1 MKISSPQ
8 SGRTFLQSFS
18 MLQGESE
25 QAPQK
30 TNGRVQRAWNQ
41 VVSRRSAKRQ
51 DYVYNQEKEVF
62 AKLPDKRSREYI
74 YQLLEKVKF
83 PLKDIDGII
92 EKRAGMVDFTCT
104 TRQTAEKLADVLSTR
119 KEVTF
124 ARVRDPEYTDI
135 KFHWVPADFPDE
147 RIREVLQ
154 RHYGEIRYSRILKD
168 RRGKADGRRF
178 YNVQTEKVETKTY
191 IGYST
196 NERTDIPSRIS
207 VTTKTMLL
215 VQRIWTYS
223 GRMS

>member
-1 MKISSPQ
+1 
-8 SGRTFLQSFS
+8 

-41 VVSRRSAKRQ
+41 VVSWRSAKRQ

-83 PLKDIDGII
+83 PLDGIV
-92 EKRAGMVDFTCT
+92 EKRARMVDFTCT

-119 KEVTF
+119 KEVSF

-135 KFHWVPADFPDE
+135 KSQWVPADFSDE

-154 RHYGEIRYSRILKD
+154 QHYGEIWYSCILKD

-178 YNVQTEKVETKTY
+178 YNVQTEKLKQKPIPATVRMNGRTFLVE
-191 IGYST
+191 
-196 NERTDIPSRIS
+196 
-207 VTTKTMLL
+207 
-215 VQRIWTYS
+215 
-223 GRMS
+223 